1 MSLYST
7 ARSPSSDSSLTT
19 LVEKELPVVP
29 GYRRIL
35 FQITFVCKRLARY
48 WWAWEFL
55 AAAISIIATI
65 ALIIVLREAD
75 GRAQRSFQIGGA
87 QLTLNTV
94 VAAIS
99 TIIRSSLMVAVAGA
113 LSQSSWNW
121 FSSPKQGSLAQS
133 ANPLKDL
140 DTFGDASLNSWSSL
154 KLLWRTKFR

>member
-7 ARSPSSDSSLTT
+7 ARSSSSDPSLTT

-29 GYRRIL
+29 RHRRIL
-35 FQITFVCKRLARY
+35 FQITFVCKRLVRY

-55 AAAISIIATI
+55 AAAMSITATI

-75 GRAQRSFQIGGA
+75 GRAQRSFHIGAA
-87 QLTLNTV
+87 QLTLNTI

-99 TIIRSSLMVAVAGA
+99 TIIRSSLMVTVAGA

-121 FSSPKQGSLAQS
+121 FSSPRQGSLAQS
-133 ANPLKDL
+133 AKPLKDL
-140 DTFGDASLNSWSSL
+140 DVFGDASFDSWSSL